1 MLQKTSILTT
11 TLLLSLTA
19 QVTYG
24 QGVSSA
30 EWSSKVW
37 QAASDGNWDAV
48 DGLFNEVPDTNQDF
62 ASTLS
67 KQIETYRSHQEKSI
81 QSTISDRDVALTEM
95 KTHLEEEEVLQAM
108 QKAVEAQ
115 TLSKNLDTVMF
126 DENVQAVVNRTK
138 KEINGLVKS
147 GNLLTAQT
155 LMYYLRTFYED
166 TARRDLYE
174 RWNARLEEITL
185 EISLLRQYAPKH
197 LHELKAK
204 RAEQLGD
211 DLPEEYNE
219 QVGDNW
225 EERIDGIEP
234 AMLIRAI
241 DVATAEHM
249 NQVSWEVL
257 IASGLKS
264 IRNLGEMPVIAET
277 FTKADDRLLRNMWID
292 AVDEEIDSLP
302 QYLKHIPGKRVL
314 IQTLERLLLFNDNAM
329 ELPVGVIIREFGDGS
344 MKELDKYSAIIWPD
358 ESRRFEQQTEG
369 RFVGVGIQIRE
380 NENGEIMIVNPIEG
394 SPAYYGGIQPED
406 VVLKVN
412 GKSASGWSLND
423 AVDRITGPKGTIV
436 TLTVRRPNHD
446 DPIDFQLT
454 RDSIKL
460 HSVQGW
466 WKKELDDDGQPVWD
480 WMIDKDN
487 NIGYIKLT
495 SFSEESYGDILDAIQ
510 EIKSDGH
517 PNGLILDLRYNPGG
531 LLPSARR
538 IANLFVQSGT
548 IVSGE
553 TADGEELFNMRALPN
568 RAFLA
573 DWPVVILI
581 NQGSA
586 SASEIVAG
594 CVQAHDAGII
604 VGQRSWGKGSV
615 QTVHPLSK
623 ESSVK
628 LTTQYYRLP
637 SPDGGET
644 PGRLVHKREGS
655 TDWGVVPD
663 VEVRMS
669 PSQISQSNKLRA
681 GADILLVDTVERPN
695 INELLSDGIDPQLET
710 ALLILRANAL
720 SRIVADH
727 RQAKLD

>member
-1 MLQKTSILTT
+1 MLLKTRILTT
-11 TLLLSLTA
+11 SLMLLVS
-19 QVTYG
+19 V
-24 QGVSSA
+24 QGVFGQSVSAA
-30 EWSSKVW
+30 EWSSRVW

-48 DGLFNEVPDTNQDF
+48 DNLLNKVPESSDDV
-62 ASTLS
+62 ASVLS
-67 KQIETYRSHQEKSI
+67 EQIEAYRSHQEKSM
-81 QSTISDRDVALTEM
+81 QSSVSDRDEAIVEM
-95 KTHLEEEEVLQAM
+95 KAHLEEEEILQAM

-126 DENVQAVVNRTK
+126 DEDVQAVVNRTK
-138 KEINGLVKS
+138 KEINALVKS

-197 LHELKAK
+197 LHDLKSK
-204 RAEQLGD
+204 RAELLGD
-211 DLPEEYNE
+211 DLPEEYND
-219 QVGDNW
+219 QAGDNW

-241 DVATAEHM
+241 DIATAEHM
-249 NQVSWEVL
+249 NHVSWESL
-257 IASGLKS
+257 IKSGLQS
-264 IRNLGEMPVIAET
+264 VRNLGEMPVIAET
-277 FTKADDRLLRNMWID
+277 FSKADDRAMRNMWID

-314 IQTLERLLLFNDNAM
+314 IQSLERLLQVNDNAM

-406 VVLKVN
+406 VILKVN
-412 GKSASGWSLND
+412 GKSANGWSLND

-436 TLTVRRPNHD
+436 TLTIRRPDHD
-446 DPIDFQLT
+446 DPIEYQLT

-510 EIKSDGH
+510 EIKNEGK

-538 IANLFVQSGT
+538 VANLFVQNGT

-553 TADGEELFNMRALPN
+553 TADGKQLFNMRALPN

-615 QTVHPLSK
+615 QTVHPISK

-637 SPDGGET
+637 SPDGGKT
-644 PGRLVHKREGS
+644 PGRLVHKRDGS

-681 GADILLVDTVERPN
+681 DADIMLVDTVERPD
-695 INELLSDGIDPQLET
+695 INELLSEGIDPQLET